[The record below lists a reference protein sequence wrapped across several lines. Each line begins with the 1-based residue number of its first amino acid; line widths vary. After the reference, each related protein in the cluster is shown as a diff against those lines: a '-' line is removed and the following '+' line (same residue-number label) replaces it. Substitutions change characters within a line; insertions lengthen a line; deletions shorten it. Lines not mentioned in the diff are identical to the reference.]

1 MQPER
6 LEKMSDFLLERSLS
20 EVVAEH
26 PGELVRTGAPDLLC
40 TALPP
45 HWRSNKT
52 LPVAFKVVALG
63 HVEDG
68 TVVTVTAGNDDNCC
82 AELRNNASIM
92 KNRVAKFN
100 DLRFVGRSGR
110 GKSLSVTIIV
120 SSRPCQITTYN
131 KAIKVT
137 VDGPREPRSK
147 TRQFPFPFPFGHR
160 PFFAPHLAGLEQLRR
175 EQIAAGLLKLPQ
187 PHCQKFRLRPEKK
200 APPARWGGG
209 RPVLC
214 PASRGD
220 GPDGRINMAKDLGA
234 GFPFGGGVPEG
245 WPYAPGAY
253 PCLPGFGHPA
263 AAAALGFSPNELNSQ
278 ITTSSASEP
287 PTAHSNSVMTS
298 DSSPRAADTTELKP
312 EFDIRRNSLL
322 PRAPAPPPAAP
333 PQRPL
338 LLGEPAVS
346 AAVGLYPPVL
356 QLYQQLYRPAVPPA
370 VRHKAAELALEAAG
384 RPLPPPPPRASASL
398 AAAEERTAPESPHIP
413 RIDVQ
418 CFGRQK
424 HDNVPL
430 GQIEVP
436 PPDDP
441 AGHWEDFCS

>member
-1 MQPER
+1 MHLTAERTTRVGMQPER

-187 PHCQKFRLRPEKK
+187 PHCQ
-200 APPARWGGG
+200 
-209 RPVLC
+209 
-214 PASRGD
+214 
-220 GPDGRINMAKDLGA
+220 NLGA

-398 AAAEERTAPESPHIP
+398 AAAEERTAPESP
-413 RIDVQ
+413 
-418 CFGRQK
+418 GR
-424 HDNVPL
+424 
-430 GQIEVP
+430 VP
-436 PPDDP
+436 PAHHAAPAPAPAPAAHTSP
-441 AGHWEDFCS
+441 AGGSTSSQSASPAPAPAPASATSSAATSKASSRAAVWRPY

>member
-1 MQPER
+1 MHLPAKRTRGVMQQQDG
-6 LEKMSDFLLERSLS
+6 LEKMTDFLLERSLS

-63 HVEDG
+63 HVDDG

-120 SSRPCQITTYN
+120 SSRPCQVTTYN

-187 PHCQKFRLRPEKK
+187 PHCQNLA
-200 APPARWGGG
+200 AP
-209 RPVLC
+209 
-214 PASRGD
+214 
-220 GPDGRINMAKDLGA
+220 
-234 GFPFGGGVPEG
+234 FPFGGAEG
-245 WPYAPGAY
+245 WPYPPGAY
-253 PCLPGFGHPA
+253 PYLPGLGHP
-263 AAAALGFSPNELNSQ
+263 AALGFSPAELAAQLS
-278 ITTSSASEP
+278 SSAGDPGS
-287 PTAHSNSVMTS
+287 AHSNTALTS
-298 DSSPRAADTTELKP
+298 EASRLPNGTSELKP
-312 EFDIRRNSLL
+312 EFDLRRNSLL
-322 PRAPAPPPAAP
+322 GRAEPPA
-333 PQRPL
+333 
-338 LLGEPAVS
+338 G
-346 AAVGLYPPVL
+346 
-356 QLYQQLYRPAVPPA
+356 
-370 VRHKAAELALEAAG
+370 
-384 RPLPPPPPRASASL
+384 
-398 AAAEERTAPESPHIP
+398 
-413 RIDVQ
+413 
-418 CFGRQK
+418 
-424 HDNVPL
+424 
-430 GQIEVP
+430 
-436 PPDDP
+436 
-441 AGHWEDFCS
+441 